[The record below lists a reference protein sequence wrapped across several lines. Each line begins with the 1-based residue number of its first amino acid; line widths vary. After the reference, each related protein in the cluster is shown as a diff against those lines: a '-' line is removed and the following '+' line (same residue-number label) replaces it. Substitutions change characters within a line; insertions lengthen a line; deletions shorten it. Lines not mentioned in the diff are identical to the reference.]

1 MGHLK
6 NHPVL
11 ITTHA
16 EKKRRHIILIKL
28 FFKGFQKEYYSNGL
42 FIYSAKTRLP
52 AKTRHRRVDEQAIN
66 IEGEIIVGEK
76 IVGRKNSGAELGV

>member
-52 AKTRHRRVDEQAIN
+52 AKTRHRRVDCLFVCLFSRGPQ
-66 IEGEIIVGEK
+66 GPRG
-76 IVGRKNSGAELGV
+76 